1 MKTFVRVANNMEILG
16 LIPDPRSEEE
26 KALDYKHE
34 ELFSASPV
42 EWKEKTEFRSFPIRN
57 QDGSSMCVAF
67 ATAKCLGVNN
77 LNEKGEY
84 VTLSPRDIYTRRNT
98 TGQGM
103 WIQNAGDIVKTYG
116 ATLEALMP
124 SENIGEVLANKS
136 NDRTPE
142 SEKMA
147 LEYKAKGYVFIA
159 NTPTV
164 MDDIAQMVDKG
175 YTVLITTHFA
185 NEEWT
190 DTPTIK
196 VPKDK
201 APYYHAITVTD
212 YFLKNGEKYLV
223 IEDSWGQAYGNKGRR
238 FLSETWVRSRFTGA
252 MYFIDWKF
260 EQVQKPRFTFNKV
273 MLYGQKTADI
283 VKLQDVLKFEGLMP
297 TTQQSTGY
305 YGEITRK
312 GVLAFQ
318 RKYQV
323 ADEAEL
329 VALNGKRCG
338 LKTLAVLNKYYS

>member
-1 MKTFVRVANNMEILG
+1 MHNMEILG

-77 LNEKGEY
+77 KNEKGEY
-84 VTLSPRDIYTRRNT
+84 VTLSPRDIYTQRASS
-98 TGQGM
+98 GQGM
-103 WIQNAGDIVKTYG
+103 WIQDAGNIVKKAG

-124 SENIGEVLANKS
+124 SENINETQANVS
-136 NDRTPE
+136 SDRTDE
-142 SEKMA
+142 SKKLA
-147 LEYKAKGYVFIA
+147 LEYRASSYVFIQ
-159 NTPTV
+159 NSPTV
-164 MDDIAQMVDKG
+164 MDDIAQIIDKG
-175 YTVLITTHFA
+175 YTVLYTTRFTTA
-185 NEEWT
+185 EWT

-196 VPKDK
+196 VPTQD
-201 APYYHAITVTD
+201 APYFHAVTVTD
-212 YFLKNGEKYLV
+212 YFIKNGEKYLV
-223 IEDSWGQAYGNKGRR
+223 IEDSWGQAYGNNGRR
-238 FLSETWVRSRFTGA
+238 FLSETWVRARTTGI

-260 EQVQKPRFTFNKV
+260 EPTVKPRFTFNKV
-273 MLYGQKTADI
+273 MLYGQKSTDI
-283 VKLQDVLKFEGLMP
+283 AKLQDVLKFEGLIS
-297 TTQQSTGY
+297 TTQESTGY

-312 GVLAFQ
+312 AVLAFQ
-318 RKYQV
+318 RKYKV

-338 LKTLAVLNKYYS
+338 LKTLTTLNKYYS